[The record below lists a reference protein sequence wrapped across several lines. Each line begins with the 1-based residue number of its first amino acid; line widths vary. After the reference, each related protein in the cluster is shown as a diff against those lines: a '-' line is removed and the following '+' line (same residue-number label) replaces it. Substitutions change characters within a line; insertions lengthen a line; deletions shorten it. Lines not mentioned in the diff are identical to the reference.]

1 MDCTL
6 MTETRQTY
14 RVSDECRVKI
24 EHEKQVRKNSINVDI
39 QLIEMTTAMVNR
51 DKTSGMDRNDR
62 QNACVCS
69 THF

>member
-24 EHEKQVRKNSINVDI
+24 EHEKEVRNNSINVDI
-39 QLIEMTTAMVNR
+39 QLIEIYIFFN
-51 DKTSGMDRNDR
+51 
-62 QNACVCS
+62 
-69 THF
+69 